1 MAIALGVAFSFAY
14 PSVDIDAT
22 PATASVRV
30 ALAAESL
37 CAFIYRRVANR
48 G

>member
-1 MAIALGVAFSFAY
+1 MGGVIAY
-14 PSVDIDAT
+14 PGVDIDAT
-22 PATASVRV
+22 LATVFVLV

-37 CAFIYRRVANR
+37 CAFISAALRTGDRFSR